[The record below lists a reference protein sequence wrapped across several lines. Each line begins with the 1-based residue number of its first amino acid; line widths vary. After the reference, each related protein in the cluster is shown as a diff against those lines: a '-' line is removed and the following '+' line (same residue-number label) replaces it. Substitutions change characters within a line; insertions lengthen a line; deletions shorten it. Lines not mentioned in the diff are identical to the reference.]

1 MSNVIEKVKTLSR
14 EQFAVL
20 YDISKRLN
28 SASDTASL
36 YADALDLMLDVID
49 AERGIFAKYKK
60 ETGEFELIAARH
72 INKGDIKDLSLFS
85 SGLLRKVIETSE
97 PQLLHDVQGNSLLS
111 SQVSVM
117 LNNIKSVIGIP
128 VFFKGEIWGVIVVDS
143 IENRKFFTKDNL
155 VFLDFVSNVLSLT
168 LNNVSRLEAL
178 EDENSALKNNLFKNE
193 GIDGII
199 GSSEVMQKII
209 QLVAKVSKTDATVL
223 ILGESGT
230 GKDLFAQAI
239 HKLSKRN
246 NAQFVA
252 QFCGSIPDNL
262 LESELFGFKK
272 GSFTGAVADKKGLF
286 EVADK
291 GTFFLDEIA
300 DVSAALQAKLLRVIQ
315 NKEIIRIGETE
326 VRKVDVRIIAAT
338 NKDLKEMIKNGTFR
352 EDLFYRL
359 NVFPI
364 VIPPLRER
372 KGDVPL
378 LANHFLK
385 KYSDDQKIRFSKE
398 ALKKLELYHF
408 PGNVRQ
414 LENIVQRAVIFCN
427 DNLILPGDI
436 DFEDSGSLQD
446 RFENGNMSDFI
457 KDLLLTR
464 LEKNEGNRTLTAKS
478 LGVSVRWIQKKL
490 KELEE
495 NGGKMSTKFSDSDE

>member
-1 MSNVIEKVKTLSR
+1 MVSR
-14 EQFAVL
+14 F
-20 YDISKRLN
+20 
-28 SASDTASL
+28 
-36 YADALDLMLDVID
+36 
-49 AERGIFAKYKK
+49 
-60 ETGEFELIAARH
+60 
-72 INKGDIKDLSLFS
+72 
-85 SGLLRKVIETSE
+85 
-97 PQLLHDVQGNSLLS
+97 
-111 SQVSVM
+111 
-117 LNNIKSVIGIP
+117 
-128 VFFKGEIWGVIVVDS
+128 FFKSEIWGVIVVDS

-168 LNNVSRLEAL
+168 LNNVSRLEEL
-178 EDENSALKNNLFKNE
+178 EDENSALKNNFFKNE
-193 GIDGII
+193 GIEGII
-199 GSSEVMQKII
+199 GSSDVMQKII

-272 GSFTGAVADKKGLF
+272 GSFTGAVSDKKGLF
-286 EVADK
+286 EVADR

-338 NKDLKEMIKNGTFR
+338 NKDLKEMIKQGTFR

-359 NVFPI
+359 NVFP
-364 VIPPLRER
+364 VTIPPLRDR

-385 KYSDDQKIRFSKE
+385 KYSDDQKIKFSKE
-398 ALKKLELYHF
+398 ALKNL
-408 PGNVRQ
+408 
-414 LENIVQRAVIFCN
+414 
-427 DNLILPGDI
+427 NLII
-436 DFEDSGSLQD
+436 S
-446 RFENGNMSDFI
+446 RVMSASW
-457 KDLLLTR
+457 
-464 LEKNEGNRTLTAKS
+464 RT
-478 LGVSVRWIQKKL
+478 
-490 KELEE
+490 
-495 NGGKMSTKFSDSDE
+495 